1 LSGDGGEVARGERHK
16 TRSLEERFA
25 RSEDLNRAILDSLPA
40 HVAVLDLD
48 GRIVAVNR
56 AWRQFEAAN
65 GGLTEAC
72 SVGSNYLKTCRCV
85 TGEESSDAAR
95 VADGIEQV
103 LRGEV
108 EQFTF
113 EHPCH
118 APAEQRWFLLN
129 VTPLISSGVSDGGNG
144 AALRLGAVV
153 SHLNITERKLSEEQT
168 RQRAAEFAHLARA
181 LKRSNEEL
189 DHFAYITSHDLRAP
203 LRGIANLSL
212 WIEED
217 MGDQFTP
224 EAHKQMEMLRGRVHR
239 MEAMI
244 DGILEYSRVGRVKA
258 ATERVEV
265 RQLLDEVI
273 DLLAPPEGFR
283 IDIEDGMPVVVG
295 HKLRLQQVFLN
306 LLGNA
311 IKHHAKPAGRVVIGC
326 RRAGEFFEFSVSD
339 DGPGIEPQYFE
350 KIFVIFQTLQP
361 RDKVEGTG
369 VGLSVVKKIVEGEGG
384 TIAVE
389 SEVGRGTT
397 FRFTWP
403 RSIDAS

>member
-1 LSGDGGEVARGERHK
+1 LSGDIGEIARDDQVDGDTPDDR
-16 TRSLEERFA
+16 LA
-25 RSEDLNRAILDSLPA
+25 RTELLNRAILDSLPA
-40 HVAVLDLD
+40 HVAVLDRN

-56 AWRQFEAAN
+56 AWRQFEADN
-65 GGLTEAC
+65 GGLTESC
-72 SVGSNYLKTCRCV
+72 GVGSNYLKTCRCV
-85 TGEESSDAAR
+85 AGDEASAATR

-113 EHPCH
+113 EYPCH
-118 APAEQRWFLLN
+118 APGEQRWFLLN
-129 VTPLISSGVSDGGNG
+129 VTPLVSSAASAGNG
-144 AALRLGAVV
+144 GVVRLGAVV

-168 RQRAAEFAHLARA
+168 RQRAAELAHMARA
-181 LKRSNEEL
+181 LKRTNEEL

-217 MGDQFTP
+217 MSDQFTP
-224 EAHKQMEMLRGRVHR
+224 EAHKQMEILRGRVHR

-244 DGILEYSRVGRVKA
+244 DGILEYSRIGRVKVA
-258 ATERVEV
+258 PERIDV
-265 RQLLDEVI
+265 RQLLEEVI
-273 DLLAPPEGFR
+273 DLLAPPPRFT
-283 IDIEDGMPVVVG
+283 IEIGDGMPIVRG

-311 IKHHAKPAGRVVIGC
+311 IKHHDKPAGRIVVGC
-326 RRAGEFFEFSVSD
+326 KDAGELFEFTVSD

-369 VGLSVVKKIVEGEGG
+369 VGLSVVKKVIEGEGG

>member
-1 LSGDGGEVARGERHK
+1 VSGDSGEIARDGPAERCASDDRLVR
-16 TRSLEERFA
+16 TEQ
-25 RSEDLNRAILDSLPA
+25 LNRAILDSLPA
-40 HVAVLDLD
+40 HVAVIDRD

-56 AWRQFEAAN
+56 SWRQFQTAN
-65 GGLTEAC
+65 GGLTQTC
-72 SVGSNYLKTCRCV
+72 GIGSNYLQTCRCV
-85 TGEESSDAAR
+85 MGDEATAAAR

-103 LRGEV
+103 LRGEC

-113 EHPCH
+113 EYPCH
-118 APAEQRWFLLN
+118 APDEQRWFLLN
-129 VTPLISSGVSDGGNG
+129 VTPLVSD
-144 AALRLGAVV
+144 ALASGDDPSPLGAVV

-168 RQRAAEFAHLARA
+168 RHRAAELAYMARA

-224 EAHKQMEMLRGRVHR
+224 EAHRQMEMLRGRVHR

-244 DGILEYSRVGRVKA
+244 DGILEYSRVGRVKV
-258 ATERVEV
+258 TSERIDV
-265 RQLLDEVI
+265 RRLLEEVI
-273 DLLAPPEGFR
+273 DLLAPSPRFTVEIGG
-283 IDIEDGMPVVVG
+283 GMPVVHG

-306 LLGNA
+306 LIGNA
-311 IKHHAKPAGRVVIGC
+311 IKHHDKPAGRIVVGC
-326 RRAGEFFEFSVSD
+326 SDVGEFLEFSVCD

-369 VGLSVVKKIVEGEGG
+369 VGLSVVKKIVEDEGG
-384 TIAVE
+384 AITVE

-403 RSIDAS
+403 KLIS